1 MQKINNLES
10 LRGIA
15 ALIVAL
21 YHLPAL
27 SFYHIESGWLGVYF
41 FFSLSG
47 FVIALNYFEKI
58 KDWNSL
64 INFKKKRLLRLY
76 PVYIFVLLLVLLIQ
90 TGKFFLVDLL
100 EISYEQKAFQ
110 PSEWFTK
117 LDFLQHIFLAQSVTN
132 LGYHLSWNAAAWTI
146 SAEFYTYLIFS
157 LIILSIKNNKII
169 FSIIVIV
176 YTIFFDLIATY
187 LKAYVNFLFLDCL
200 RYFLLGSLMYIV
212 FKKIKFKVNDF
223 LVITILSLLV
233 FFHNIFPNY
242 IIYPLIVL
250 IISTQK
256 KENYIYKFLNQKYLV
271 YFGTISYSFYMI
283 HQVLFYILNQ
293 FLKLMNINFYS
304 GIYQYSFI
312 LDTTLTITYIVIGI
326 VVSIIMY
333 KFIEN
338 KIRVR

>member
-200 RYFLLGSLMYIV
+200 RYF
-212 FKKIKFKVNDF
+212 
-223 LVITILSLLV
+223 
-233 FFHNIFPNY
+233 
-242 IIYPLIVL
+242 
-250 IISTQK
+250 
-256 KENYIYKFLNQKYLV
+256 
-271 YFGTISYSFYMI
+271 
-283 HQVLFYILNQ
+283 
-293 FLKLMNINFYS
+293 
-304 GIYQYSFI
+304 
-312 LDTTLTITYIVIGI
+312 
-326 VVSIIMY
+326 
-333 KFIEN
+333 
-338 KIRVR
+338 